1 MNYDQELKILKED
14 LDQAK
19 NLKNKAEG
27 TLEELKKQEE
37 QILKQLEDLGVDPK
51 NLDNEINKLKKEIE
65 DLLSQ
70 AQSMIPRDLIKGK

>member
-1 MNYDQELKILKED
+1 MNYDQELKTLKED

-37 QILKQLEDLGVDPK
+37 QILKQLVAK
-51 NLDNEINKLKKEIE
+51 I
-65 DLLSQ
+65 LSL
-70 AQSMIPRDLIKGK
+70 RLY